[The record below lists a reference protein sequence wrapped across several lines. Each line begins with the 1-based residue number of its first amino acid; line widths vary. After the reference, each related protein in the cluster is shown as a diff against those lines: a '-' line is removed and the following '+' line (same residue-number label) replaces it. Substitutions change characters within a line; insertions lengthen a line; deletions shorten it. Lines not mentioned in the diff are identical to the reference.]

1 MIYLFWSLYLLFALI
16 ISSLVRR
23 LSNSRLIK
31 SLSFSLTLS
40 LLISIWF
47 SRPGNTEIA
56 PIFSILIFDFFQD
69 GESNLM
75 RLVRPFC
82 TFFLIIIFFDF
93 IIKIRRKKIK
103 N

>member
-1 MIYLFWSLYLLFALI
+1 MLVLLINLLSVLI
-16 ISSLVRR
+16 LT
-23 LSNSRLIK
+23 LNSRLIK

-47 SRPGNTEIA
+47 SRPGDTEIA

-75 RLVRPFC
+75 RLIRPFC

-93 IIKIRRKKIK
+93 VIKIRRKKIK

>member
-1 MIYLFWSLYLLFALI
+1 MIYLFWSLYLLIALI
-16 ISSLVRR
+16 ISSLVRK
-23 LSNSRLIK
+23 LFNSGLIK

-47 SRPGNTEIA
+47 SRPGDAEIA

-75 RLVRPFC
+75 RLIRPFC
-82 TFFLIIIFFDF
+82 TFFLITIFFDF
-93 IIKIRRKKIK
+93 VIKIRRKGD
-103 N
+103 